1 MKTCRTNSTGEYAVQ
16 HARGVVDAIHHT
28 RIHRC
33 LGPNGVWPVTPTR
46 CRTLNMSTVS
56 LRHRHYLQWT
66 VPLAEP
72 GALPN
77 ACAYRRFHPS
87 SGQVGK
93 PIALSILIWKYSL
106 LLY

>member
-1 MKTCRTNSTGEYAVQ
+1 
-16 HARGVVDAIHHT
+16 
-28 RIHRC
+28 
-33 LGPNGVWPVTPTR
+33 
-46 CRTLNMSTVS
+46 
-56 LRHRHYLQWT
+56 